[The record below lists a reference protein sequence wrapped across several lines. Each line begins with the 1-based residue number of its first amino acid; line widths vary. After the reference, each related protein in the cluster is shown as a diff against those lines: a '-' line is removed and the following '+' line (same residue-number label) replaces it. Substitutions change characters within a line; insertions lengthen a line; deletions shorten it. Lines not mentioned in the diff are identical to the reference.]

1 LIGKLVSSGFVFL
14 SFVTMISLISQEGNG
29 VESINGLQQNT
40 SQLTWDLFKDPE
52 NEFAMQYP
60 SSWLLEPAEDRFSN
74 VDVEIVNGY
83 DPMNG
88 LVQVLYYFTSEDIS
102 TMMKQYNVNQSTLE
116 EKIDIWFPQ
125 YVSGL
130 SGEFDAFNQ
139 SGGVQYENYK
149 IDGHK
154 AGSVVFSANLS
165 GQPLVGWV
173 AATLIGNKIF
183 VFQYG
188 GDENTFATNFPIAEH
203 ILNSI
208 KILDD

>member
-1 LIGKLVSSGFVFL
+1 
-14 SFVTMISLISQEGNG
+14 
-29 VESINGLQQNT
+29 
-40 SQLTWDLFKDPE
+40 
-52 NEFAMQYP
+52 
-60 SSWLLEPAEDRFSN
+60 
-74 VDVEIVNGY
+74 
-83 DPMNG
+83 
-88 LVQVLYYFTSEDIS
+88 
-102 TMMKQYNVNQSTLE
+102 MMKQYDINQSTLE

-125 YVSGL
+125 FVSGL

-139 SGGVQYENYK
+139 TGGVEYENYK

-173 AATLIGNKIF
+173 TATLIGNKIF

-188 GDENTFATNFPIAEH
+188 GDQNTFATNFPIAEH
-203 ILNSI
+203 MLSSI